1 MQMKTDP
8 MALMDLIELTR
19 ATTSSAAKP
28 KTLPPSLITEPVAPR
43 DLVSIHDVSPA
54 EILSLFNLT
63 SMLKQRP
70 AAFRGILA
78 GKQMVMFFEKPSLR
92 TRLTFEAGMDSL
104 GGSTFFVDQ
113 TASRLN
119 ARESLYDIAHNLDRW
134 IDLIVLRTFS
144 HNVVEEMATYSSVP
158 VINAL
163 SELEHP
169 CQALADFFTLQEH
182 FGDLKKIHF
191 AYVGDGNNMAH
202 SLLLAGASLGAK
214 VSIATPE
221 KYELNPV
228 IVTMAKSI
236 AEETKATLRI
246 SNDPRK
252 AVAGAD
258 AVYTDAW
265 ASMGHEQEAD
275 ERAAIFSP
283 FQVNAAMMQLAKPHA
298 RFMHCLPAH
307 RGQEVTDQVID
318 SVNSVV
324 FDQAENRLH
333 IQKAILVWL
342 LGGSVGR
349 FSGKSA
355 HAHA

>member
-1 MQMKTDP
+1 MRTDTLSP
-8 MALMDLIELTR
+8 TNLSKLI
-19 ATTSSAAKP
+19 
-28 KTLPPSLITEPVAPR
+28 PPNLLSEPVAPR
-43 DLVSIHDVSPA
+43 DLVSIHDLAPA
-54 EILSLFNLT
+54 EVLSLFNLT
-63 SMLKQRP
+63 AVLKQRP
-70 AAFRGILA
+70 ADFRSVLA

-119 ARESLYDIAHNLDRW
+119 ARESLYDIAHNLERW

-144 HNVVEEMATYSSVP
+144 HSVVEEMATYSSVP

-202 SLLLAGASLGAK
+202 SLLLAGASVGAK

-221 KYELNPV
+221 RYGLNPV
-228 IVTMAKSI
+228 IVTMAKAI
-236 AEETKATLRI
+236 AAETKATLRLMT
-246 SNDPRK
+246 DPRK

-265 ASMGHEQEAD
+265 ASMGHEQEAE
-275 ERAAIFSP
+275 ERAAIFTP
-283 FQVNAAMMQLAKPHA
+283 YQVNAALMQLAKPTA
-298 RFMHCLPAH
+298 LFMHCLPAH
-307 RGQEVTDQVID
+307 RGQEVSDQVID

-342 LGGSVGR
+342 LGGASGR
-349 FSGKSA
+349 FQTGLQGRSA
-355 HAHA
+355 HA

>member
-1 MQMKTDP
+1 MRTEP
-8 MALMDLIELTR
+8 MALMNPT
-19 ATTSSAAKP
+19 
-28 KTLPPSLITEPVAPR
+28 TLPTNPLTLAKDPAAPR
-43 DLVSIHDVSPA
+43 DLVSIHDLAPA
-54 EILSLFNLT
+54 EVLSLFNLT

-70 AAFRGILA
+70 ADFRGILA

-104 GGSTFFVDQ
+104 GGSTFFIDQ

-119 ARESLYDIAHNLDRW
+119 ARESLYDIAHNVERW

-144 HNVVEEMATYSSVP
+144 HAVVEEMATYAGVP

-182 FGDLKKIHF
+182 FGDLRKLHF

-202 SLLLAGASLGAK
+202 SLLLAGASVGAK

-221 KYELNPV
+221 GYTLKPV
-228 IVTMAKSI
+228 IVTVAKAI
-236 AEETKATLRI
+236 AEETKATVRI
-246 SNDPRK
+246 MTDPKK

-265 ASMGHEQEAD
+265 ASMGHEDEA
-275 ERAAIFSP
+275 EQRAPIFAP
-283 FQVNAAMMQLAKPHA
+283 YQVNAALMQLAKPTA
-298 RFMHCLPAH
+298 LFMHCLPAH
-307 RGQEVTDQVID
+307 RGCEVTDQVID

-342 LGGSVGR
+342 LGGGVGR
-349 FSGKSA
+349 FPARSA
-355 HAHA
+355 HA

>member
-1 MQMKTDP
+1 MRSDLMNQPAVSLPGSKTKTP
-8 MALMDLIELTR
+8 PPNLM
-19 ATTSSAAKP
+19 P
-28 KTLPPSLITEPVAPR
+28 EPVAPR
-43 DLVSIHDVSPA
+43 DLVSIHDLSPT
-54 EILSLFNLT
+54 EMLNLFSLT

-70 AAFRGILA
+70 ADFRTALA

-119 ARESLYDIAHNLDRW
+119 ARESLYDIAHNLERW

-144 HNVVEEMATYSSVP
+144 HAVVEEMATYAGVP

-202 SLLLAGASLGAK
+202 SLLLAGASAGAK

-221 KYELNPV
+221 RYALNPV
-228 IVTMAKSI
+228 IVTMAKNI
-236 AEETKATLRI
+236 AEQTKATLRI
-246 SNDPRK
+246 LTDPRK
-252 AVAGAD
+252 AVTGAD

-265 ASMGHEQEAD
+265 ASMGQEQESE
-275 ERAAIFSP
+275 ERAAIFAP
-283 FQVNAAMMQLAKPHA
+283 FQVNGALMQFAKPNA
-298 RFMHCLPAH
+298 LFMHCLPAH

-342 LGGSVGR
+342 LGAGTGR
-349 FSGKSA
+349 SKSA